1 MTDLIASA
9 NLGRRPETGRPL
21 GFPPCYVAVSVA
33 VLAEIGASHVAL
45 CQFLTGRDPDARIV
59 VVE

>member
-9 NLGRRPETGRPL
+9 NLGRRPETGCPL

-33 VLAEIGASHVAL
+33 VLAEIGATTLRYVN
-45 CQFLTGRDPDARIV
+45 F
-59 VVE
+59 